1 MPKNPGRFKGL
12 LTNLDVK
19 DVPPGYMVEQD
30 NFGHYTPGRL
40 DVRKGIKLLKDIWAL
55 TVSGTA
61 DFLSIF
67 GYITSQAR
75 WVVGEK
81 TDGTVKAVRDTTTV
95 NSIVTGLNT
104 FQPVC
109 FTQDQY
115 GRLIGVNGTDRG
127 FIWDG
132 IAATAIKLGIES
144 PTEVNGPTNEAP
156 IVTVIAAGTG
166 LPMKYHFYYRYV
178 DENGIPSSMS
188 KLTELELNMR
198 AGSGGIARYGR
209 IDSGSGSII
218 PYPARVNRV
227 ELWRTLGNTPGIL
240 YRFYENAYLG
250 FFENGAAAGVPDVDG
265 TDEALLDN
273 DADLVI
279 SLFDQDGFP
288 EARRFERPPSH
299 KPYVA
304 LLQDVMFYYGRVLY
318 NEGTITAT
326 NGSPTITGAG
336 TAFRSEM
343 QRWRLRELNGA
354 TEYEVSSVNEGTQV
368 ITLTANF
375 TGTTGGGKSY
385 VLSPNSQEEAFTLYP
400 SVAGEPESVNPV
412 TAIKVQVSSKLTDFE
427 TGLLAFGSTLYVFHE
442 NSAYAM
448 SFGRR
453 PSVDAQWSTAINRGL
468 VNNNCAIVVNEQCWC
483 LDQLGI
489 YRLRGVNTEEVSS
502 PLIKDYF
509 KNDIDFSASS
519 RKWFSASY
527 DRHERVIRW
536 YVRKTGDTGTR
547 PKRAICYNVDTGEM
561 WRETLPMEIA
571 GGTIIDV
578 SGRQRLVLGGE
589 NDNFLLSGEGYA
601 DLAATAVTGTI
612 TTAATAA
619 TTFVDSAAAFTSA
632 LVGAPVTIVQGTG
645 KGTERTISAYNSGTS
660 LTVNSAWTTG
670 LDSVYLI
677 GAVKAI
683 LKTGGY
689 EYTPVKTQSGDAA
702 SVEVPRQLRIQHVP
716 TTNAAL
722 MTLRRYQDRQD
733 TAETYDG
740 GLTDQ
745 TGFQKAVPQTA
756 DLEIRME
763 RNRGGTNTKD
773 SGYTN
778 IGLDK
783 GVGDDSSTTRLEQ
796 YEIEMHQG
804 LEQLSLTALDV
815 IGLE

>member
-1 MPKNPGRFKGL
+1 MPKNPQRFKGL

-30 NFGHYTPGRL
+30 NFGNYTLGRL
-40 DVRKGIKLLKDIWAL
+40 DVRKGIKYLKDAWSL
-55 TVSGTA
+55 TVSGA
-61 DFLSIF
+61 YDFLSIF
-67 GYITSQAR
+67 GFITAQAR

-109 FTQDQY
+109 FAQDQY
-115 GRLIGVNGTDRG
+115 GRLFGVNGLDRG

-156 IVTVIAAGTG
+156 TVSVIAAGTG
-166 LPMKYHFYYRYV
+166 LPMTYHFYYRYV
-178 DENGIPSSMS
+178 DQNGVPSVMS
-188 KLTELELNMR
+188 KLTELQLNMR
-198 AGSGGIARYGR
+198 TGSGGIARYTR
-209 IDSGSGSII
+209 IDSGGGPII
-218 PYPARVNRV
+218 AYPDRVYKV

-240 YRFYENAYLG
+240 YRTSEHLYSG
-250 FFENGAAAGVPDVDG
+250 PWTNGTASGVPDDNSVDE
-265 TDEALLDN
+265 DLLDN
-273 DADLVI
+273 DADLVL

-288 EARRFERPPSH
+288 EARRFYRPPSH
-299 KPYVA
+299 KPYIA

-318 NEGTITAT
+318 NEGTIAAT
-326 NGSPTITGAG
+326 NGSPTITGTGTEFRTEMAG
-336 TAFRSEM
+336 
-343 QRWRLRELNGA
+343 WKLRELNGA
-354 TEYEVSSVNEGTQV
+354 TEYEVLSVGGSTS
-368 ITLTANF
+368 ITLSTNF
-375 TGTTGGGKSY
+375 TGTTGSGKSY
-385 VLSPNSQEEAFTLYP
+385 VLSPSAQEEAYALYP

-427 TGLLAFGSTLYVFHE
+427 TGLIAFGSTLYAFHE

-448 SFGRR
+448 TFGRR
-453 PSVDAQWSTAINRGL
+453 PSIDAQWSTAINRGL
-468 VNNNCAIVVNEQCWC
+468 INNNCAIIVNEQCWC
-483 LDQLGI
+483 MDQLGI
-489 YRLRGVNTEEVSS
+489 YRLNGVSTVEVTG

-547 PKRAICYNVDTGEM
+547 PKRAICYNVDTGEI

-601 DLAATAVTGTI
+601 DLVSTAVTGTI
-612 TTAATAA
+612 TTPASAA
-619 TTFVDSAAAFTSA
+619 TTFVDANATFTSA
-632 LVGAPVTIVQGTG
+632 LVGAPVKIVQGTG
-645 KGTERTISAYNSGTS
+645 KGSERTISAYNSGTS
-660 LTVNSAWTTG
+660 LTVDSAWTTG
-670 LDSVYLI
+670 TDSVYLI
-677 GAVKAI
+677 GAVRAI
-683 LKTGGY
+683 LKTGSY
-689 EYTPVKTQSGDAA
+689 EYTPVKTQSGDAT
-702 SVEVPRQLRIQHVP
+702 SLEVPRQLRIQHVP

-722 MTLRRYQDRQD
+722 MTLRRYQDRLD
-733 TAETYDG
+733 TADTYDG

-745 TGFQKAVPQTA
+745 TGFQRAVPNTA

-763 RNRGGTNTKD
+763 RNRGGSGTKD
-773 SGYTN
+773 SGHTN
-778 IGLDK
+778 IKLDR
-783 GVGDDSSTTRLEQ
+783 GVGDDSSTVRTEQ
-796 YEIEMHQG
+796 YEIELYQG
-804 LEQLSLTALDV
+804 LEQISITAIDLL
-815 IGLE
+815 GLE